1 MGRLETQTRW
11 FCVIQGQ
18 YLSKHTSFDS
28 LELLP
33 YEFLVSELPRHNLW
47 VFFLFSP
54 RPTLDYDLMLQIAF
68 PLAGKQVTP
77 PAVALVSSGACNA
90 TVCTQGLTGPSNS
103 QPASQQ
109 MHIYQFST
117 AAVTLPPAPYT
128 LLPGYVSRPQVHM
141 SFQAS

>member
-1 MGRLETQTRW
+1 
-11 FCVIQGQ
+11 
-18 YLSKHTSFDS
+18 
-28 LELLP
+28 
-33 YEFLVSELPRHNLW
+33 VSELPRHNLW